1 MRISYSA
8 LEEFLNCP
16 LKFKF
21 SQIDKIKVPKS
32 KEAVFGSI
40 IHDVLKMLHEP
51 SRLIFPTEEEML
63 QYFSQN
69 WDPTIF
75 ADQEEEAIFFSQGVK
90 MLKDYYAKNYPAKF
104 NIVDLETRFE
114 APILDGSDLHLITG
128 KIDRIDKL
136 EDGLFEVIDY
146 KTTKKMPAQD
156 NVDHNL
162 QLSVY
167 YLGITNRWP
176 SLLNEDRPVKL
187 SLYYLKH
194 GEKLS
199 TFARPQ
205 YLVQIKEKILGIIDQ
220 IKKSASKEKF
230 EPKPGPL
237 CDWCSYQPYC
247 PLFKHKFKEKTI
259 SDEQIKA
266 LIDEYFEIKSRSDEQ
281 TKRMAEIK
289 DLINRYCDEHGLDRV
304 FSEQGYITRLPQ
316 KRFTYDAKIL
326 REILEPLGKWN
337 EILTVDANKLKK
349 VIDSLPLEIKRKI
362 EETKKLEREFKTITV
377 SKNKQ
382 EISKN
387 KQATS
392 N

>member
-1 MRISYSA
+1 MRLSYSA
-8 LEEFLNCP
+8 LEEFRQCP

-21 SQIDKIKVPKS
+21 SQIDKIKAPKS
-32 KEAVFGSI
+32 KEAVFGTI
-40 IHDVLKMLHEP
+40 IHNVLKMLHEP
-51 SRLIFPTEEEML
+51 SRLVFPTEEEIL

-69 WDPTIF
+69 WDSEVF
-75 ADQEEEAIFFSQGVK
+75 ADQQEETIFFSQGVK

-136 EDGLFEVIDY
+136 EDGLFEIIDY
-146 KTTKKMPAQD
+146 KTTKKMPAQKYI
-156 NVDHNL
+156 DHNL

-176 SLLNEDRPVKL
+176 SLLNENRPVKL

-199 TFARPQ
+199 TLGRPE
-205 YLVQIKEKILGIIDQ
+205 YLDETKEKILGIVDQ
-220 IKKSASKEKF
+220 IKKSANQEKF

-237 CDWCSYQPYC
+237 CDWCPYQPYC

-259 SDEQIKA
+259 SDEQIKT
-266 LIDEYFEIKSRSDEQ
+266 LVDEYWELKTKSDQHS
-281 TKRMAEIK
+281 KRMIEIK
-289 DLINRYCDEHGLDRV
+289 DLINRYCNEQGLERI

-349 VIDSLPLEIKRKI
+349 VIDSLPLETKRKI
-362 EETKKLEREFKTITV
+362 EEAKKLEREFKTIT
-377 SKNKQ
+377 
-382 EISKN
+382 ISKS
-387 KQATS
+387 KK
-392 N
+392 